1 LWVPSVEG
9 WREQLAVEVEVEGV
23 EMDGKRGERRR
34 NWGWQVARGATAI
47 AIAAAAAAA
56 AAATKL

>member
-47 AIAAAAAAA
+47 AIAAAA
-56 AAATKL
+56 TKL